1 MLALSRRAAPK
12 GIDGGDKVRVQVLDV
27 RVEWSNDRSSE
38 EMGKRRTG
46 DGRIGPLNRGAN
58 VADQVGDGSVVA
70 HLRLR
75 SRRIT
80 RCSSRRVI
88 RIWKALSITVQVGA
102 LSKSVRQIR
111 GSDGLS
117 PRASTTLKRE
127 LQGVIALLGRC
138 GHR

>member
-1 MLALSRRAAPK
+1 MLALLRRAAPE
-12 GIDGGDKVRVQVLDV
+12 GINGRDKVRVQVLDA
-27 RVEWSNDRSSE
+27 RVDWSNDRSGE

-88 RIWKALSITVQVGA
+88 RIWKALSITVHVGA
-102 LSKSVRQIR
+102 
-111 GSDGLS
+111 
-117 PRASTTLKRE
+117 
-127 LQGVIALLGRC
+127 
-138 GHR
+138 